1 MLGIIKIFNFSVGI
15 LCTLC
20 YVKERE
26 EGRPGTAVSVF
37 AVINFFGLHLFKLK
51 GRCKNENFRTRK
63 E

>member
-26 EGRPGTAVSVF
+26 EGRPGTAVFIF
-37 AVINFFGLHLFKLK
+37 AVINFLASIFL
-51 GRCKNENFRTRK
+51 N
-63 E
+63 

>member
-26 EGRPGTAVSVF
+26 EGRPGTAMSVF
-37 AVINFFGLHLFKLK
+37 AVINFLASIFL
-51 GRCKNENFRTRK
+51 N
-63 E
+63 